1 MYVCGWV
8 GVRVYVGMWVD
19 VCLGVCIRDR
29 NDLKRGTVVVR
40 KVVDRVRE
48 SVPISIFVDE
58 KVFF

>member
-1 MYVCGWV
+1 MS
-8 GVRVYVGMWVD
+8 
-19 VCLGVCIRDR
+19 GVCIRDR